1 MLRTV
6 VIAAALTALLGGT
19 VAARAA
25 DPSAGEGAPVAKL
38 VACDVGATTDR
49 AAAFYGRMDTIPG
62 ASKLAL
68 RFVLLE
74 RLGSDSPWNKLDLP
88 ALRQWHTS
96 QAGVERYGWKQT
108 VDNLHLGGAYKA
120 RIQYRWL
127 SASGAVLD
135 SQTRDTP
142 VCKGPM
148 PNLAPGQL
156 TTKPGPTADTRT
168 YRIEVQNTGKSDA
181 DQVDVSLS
189 VDRAMLDTVT
199 LDHLAAG
206 DVGFISFTGPACRR
220 DVGVKVDP
228 GNSIGERFEDDNSQV
243 FSCP

>member
-1 MLRTV
+1 VPRLV
-6 VIAAALTALLGGT
+6 VVAAALAALFGGT

-25 DPSAGEGAPVAKL
+25 DPPAGGAAPVAKV

-49 AAAFYGRMDTIPG
+49 AAAFYGRMDTSAG

-74 RLGSDSPWNKLDLP
+74 RLGTDDRWNKLDLP

-96 QAGVERYGWKQT
+96 QAGVKRYGWKQT

-127 SASGAVLD
+127 SASGVVLD
-135 SQTRDTP
+135 SQTRETT
-142 VCKGPM
+142 VCRGPL
-148 PNLAPGQL
+148 PNIALGQL
-156 TTKPGPTADTRT
+156 TARPGPMADTRT

-181 DQVDVSLS
+181 DDVDVSLS

-199 LDHLAAG
+199 LDHLGAG
-206 DVGFISFTGPACRR
+206 EVRIVSFNGPACRR
-220 DVGVKVDP
+220 EVSVKADP
-228 GNSIGERFEDDNSQV
+228 GNSIGERSEDDNSQV
-243 FSCP
+243 SSCP

>member
-1 MLRTV
+1 MLRIV
-6 VIAAALTALLGGT
+6 AIAAALSALLGVA

-25 DPSAGEGAPVAKL
+25 DPPAGGAAPVAKV
-38 VACDVGATTDR
+38 VACDVASLTDR

-74 RLGSDSPWNKLDLP
+74 RLGRDPAWNKLDLA
-88 ALRQWHTS
+88 ALRPWHTS
-96 QAGVERYGWKQT
+96 QAGVKRFGWKQT
-108 VDNLHLGGAYKA
+108 VDNLRLGGAYKA
-120 RIQYRWL
+120 RIQYRWF
-127 SASGAVLD
+127 SASGVVLD
-135 SQTRDTP
+135 NQTRDTP
-142 VCKGPM
+142 VCKGPL
-148 PNLAPGQL
+148 PNLALGQL
-156 TTKPGPTADTRT
+156 TMNPGPTADTRT
-168 YRIEVQNTGKSDA
+168 YLIEVQNTDKTDT

-206 DVGFISFTGPACRR
+206 DVRVVSFNGPACRKE
-220 DVGVKVDP
+220 VSAEVDP
-228 GNSIGERFEDDNSQV
+228 GNSIGERSEDDNSQV